1 MIFSTNQAT
10 FFTCNLNDNTCT
22 AYRGIENDVI
32 PLQGLF
38 MVPLQGMNSY
48 LGYEVPVSTILNVKE
63 HIDKIVS
70 IFNSRYGKDIDKH
83 LIEKINDSNEECN
96 PLLVMYKIK

>member
-1 MIFSTNQAT
+1 
-10 FFTCNLNDNTCT
+10 
-22 AYRGIENDVI
+22 
-32 PLQGLF
+32 

-83 LIEKINDSNEECN
+83 LIEKIIDSNEECN

>member
-1 MIFSTNQAT
+1 M
-10 FFTCNLNDNTCT
+10 
-22 AYRGIENDVI
+22 I
-32 PLQGLF
+32 PLQGIF

-83 LIEKINDSNEECN
+83 LIEKIIDSNEECN